1 MARPKKRKQ
10 GERNPPGLTK
20 LKIVEFVYNNVNG
33 VETSII
39 IEHLRGEINVRESTG
54 IRGHLKSLEKKHYI
68 KGKHEPGLESIWV
81 PPEDL
86 DSIPDLMMDSS
97 IWGSIRVEGT
107 PVEDLGTWFED
118 NSNSIFRMFNTHFF
132 TKFVRPQLIQRLCSS
147 PPFLEEFNLLHKM
160 NLTSVEKSKLEEE
173 TLRELFDRALSL
185 SPTMMIHMYHPNKL
199 VEAGLMSIQL
209 NSKLSDLIDEMAENE
224 TQCPFIHEQMNEARN
239 KKRSWKDTDQLPGD
253 VITSIEGFSLASIFL
268 GMAIDKILFPHL
280 SEKAESFLSDQS
292 FNETM
297 KKYIP
302 NPFFSI
308 EFLKFY
314 STFIAVWGTFSLMK
328 YTHPK
333 QST

>member
-1 MARPKKRKQ
+1 MARPKKREQ
-10 GERNPPGLTK
+10 GERNRQGLTK
-20 LKIVEFVYNNVNG
+20 LKIVEFVYNNVTE
-33 VETSII
+33 VPTSAISDF
-39 IEHLRGEINVRESTG
+39 LRAEMNVREPKG
-54 IRGHLKSLEKKHYI
+54 VREHLKSLEKKHYI
-68 KGKHEPGLESIWV
+68 KSTHKPGHDSLWS
-81 PPEDL
+81 PPDEL
-86 DSIPDLMMDSS
+86 DHIPDLLIDPD
-97 IWGSIRVEGT
+97 IWGNIRVEGK
-107 PVEDLGTWFED
+107 PVEDLGTWLED
-118 NSNSIFRMFNTHFF
+118 NSNSLFRMFNTYFF
-132 TKFVRPQLIQRLCSS
+132 TKFVRPQLIQNLSSS

-160 NLTSVEKSKLEEE
+160 NLTCVQKSKLEEE
-173 TLRELFDRALSL
+173 TLRELFDRALSI
-185 SPTMMIHMYHPNKL
+185 SPTMMIHMYHPSKL
-199 VEAGLMSIQL
+199 IEAGLMSIQL
-209 NSKLSDLIDEMAENE
+209 NSKLSDLIDEIAENE

-239 KKRSWKDTDQLPGD
+239 KKRSWKDTDQIPGD

-280 SEKAESFLSDQS
+280 SEKAESFLSDQG